1 MQAGAPSDAKVGK
14 AKLGFIGGGRMA
26 QAMAARLVAINPPE
40 FSPIIH
46 FHDPSP
52 LATRDFSRNVQDSR
66 AEPNN
71 QAVCRASDIVLLA
84 VKPAVVES
92 AFERLA
98 GSLDGRLVISV
109 AAGVTLERLQRL
121 AGHDRVIRTM
131 PNTPALIGKGITA
144 IAPGKGVSEADWK
157 LTEVIFSSIG
167 SFERVSES
175 QLDAVTGLSGS
186 GPAYV
191 FLMIEALADGGV
203 MMGLPRDLALRLAI
217 QTVAGAAELAQ
228 ASDLHP
234 AQLREQVTSP
244 GGTTARGLQALEHGA
259 VRYHVQAAVEAA
271 TLRSEVLSGKA
282 PAHR

>member
-1 MQAGAPSDAKVGK
+1 MQTLSTSDGRVGR
-14 AKLGFIGGGRMA
+14 AKLGFIGAGRMA
-26 QAMAARLVAINPPE
+26 QAIGARLVAIDPPE
-40 FSPIIH
+40 IDPVIH

-52 LATRDFSRNVQDSR
+52 LASRDFSRQVPEARSE
-66 AEPNN
+66 ANN
-71 QAVCRASDIVLLA
+71 QLVCRASDIVVLA
-84 VKPAVVES
+84 VKPVAVES

-131 PNTPALIGKGITA
+131 PNTPALVGKGVTA
-144 IAPGKGVSEADWK
+144 IASGRGVSDADWK
-157 LTEVIFSSIG
+157 LAEVIFSAIG
-167 SFERVSES
+167 SFERVSEN

-191 FLMIEALADGGV
+191 FLMIEAMADGGV

-217 QTVAGAAELAQ
+217 QTVAGAAELAH
-228 ASDLHP
+228 ASQLHP
-234 AQLREQVTSP
+234 AELREQVTSP
-244 GGTTARGLQALEHGA
+244 GGTTARGLQALERGG

-271 TLRSEVLSGKA
+271 TLRSEVLSGTT
-282 PAHR
+282 PANR